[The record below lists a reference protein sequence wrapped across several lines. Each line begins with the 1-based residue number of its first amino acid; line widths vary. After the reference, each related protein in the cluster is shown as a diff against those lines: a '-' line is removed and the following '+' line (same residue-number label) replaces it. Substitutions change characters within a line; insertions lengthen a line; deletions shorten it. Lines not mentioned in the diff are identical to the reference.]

1 MERRPPNTIGLGGTH
16 LAAPGTGKSRSN
28 SRSSS
33 RSRSGSKG
41 RRRSKRNKETPQ
53 QQAPNIMPIGEL
65 EEEKV

>member
-1 MERRPPNTIGLGGTH
+1 MERLPPNTIGLGGTH

-28 SRSSS
+28 SRS
-33 RSRSGSKG
+33 RSRSGSTG
-41 RRRSKRNKETPQ
+41 RRRSKKVISQ